1 MMNIR
6 RIKRAKQQGTLRTR
20 PAVILLALCLFS
32 FGWAEVEVRA
42 QAIDGPRR
50 NDVRAANPEIKTVI
64 PEFFAS
70 FNLE

>member
-1 MMNIR
+1 MMSIR
-6 RIKRAKQQGTLRTR
+6 RIKRAKQQGTLRIK
-20 PAVILLALCLFS
+20 PAVILLALCLLFI
-32 FGWAEVEVRA
+32 GWTEAQVRA